1 MLMGGANMT
10 RDQSRLLEIITRESR
25 RLSDTLNRFL
35 MQASPR
41 SVRAAPVD
49 LGPVI
54 ERAVVL
60 LRNSPE
66 VGPDRVVEFE
76 ASPGPFVC
84 RADAD
89 QITQVFWNLARN
101 GLEAMSAAGGV
112 LTIRLSATRDEIILS
127 VHDQGPGVEGAEAG
141 RLFEPFYS
149 GRSAGT
155 GLGLAIV
162 YRIVR
167 EHHGDISVNTTPG
180 RGTEVQVRLPLLG
193 EPVPA

>member
-1 MLMGGANMT
+1 
-10 RDQSRLLEIITRESR
+10 
-25 RLSDTLNRFL
+25 
-35 MQASPR
+35 
-41 SVRAAPVD
+41 
-49 LGPVI
+49 
-54 ERAVVL
+54 
-60 LRNSPE
+60 
-66 VGPDRVVEFE
+66 VVEYH

-101 GLEAMSAAGGV
+101 GLEAMSAGGGT
-112 LTIRLSATRDEIILS
+112 LTIRLTASKDEAILS

-149 GRSAGT
+149 GRSMGT

-167 EHHGDISVNTTPG
+167 EHRGDISVSSSLG
-180 RGTEVQVRLPLLG
+180 RGTEVQVRLPLLA
-193 EPVPA
+193 EPVRA

>member
-1 MLMGGANMT
+1 
-10 RDQSRLLEIITRESR
+10 
-25 RLSDTLNRFL
+25 
-35 MQASPR
+35 
-41 SVRAAPVD
+41 VD

-66 VGPDRVVEFE
+66 VGPKRVVVYE
-76 ASPGPFVC
+76 AAPGPFVC

-89 QITQVFWNLARN
+89 QIAQVFWNLARN

-112 LTIRLSATRDEIILS
+112 LTIRLTAARDEVVLS
-127 VHDQGPGVEGAEAG
+127 VHDEGPGVEGAEAG

-149 GRSAGT
+149 GRSMGT

-167 EHHGDISVNTTPG
+167 EHRGDISVSSTPG

-193 EPVPA
+193 EPATA